1 MAVVPVD
8 VVVVH
13 SAVMVQLHREA
24 VDDLLS
30 IPFVIVLGP
39 LAGTNKLGELI
50 LRVVHIPINRIIF
63 RLKTDHEIDVAPVI
77 RLYDVQELIDVMELR
92 PRVETD

>member
-1 MAVVPVD
+1 MAVVRVD
-8 VVVVH
+8 VIVVH
-13 SAVMVQLHREA
+13 SAVMVQLHRKA

-63 RLKTDHEIDVAPVI
+63 SLKADHEIDVAPVI